1 MSLSVLARLLAGLQ
15 GYGVLQYR
23 NGERYEGTWKDDTAH
38 GKGTLTYAGGD
49 RYVGEWCEGKKH
61 GTGELHYVNGDVFRG
76 EWKGDFATGLGVL
89 HYASGDVYNGQVGR
103 EGHSR
108 GRRGE
113 GGGGAEPRRGCGA
126 VAERPAARARQVHVR
141 GGRQDVRGAMEGRH
155 EARAR

>member
-1 MSLSVLARLLAGLQ
+1 M
-15 GYGVLQYR
+15 QYR

-103 EGHSR
+103 QGGR
-108 GRRGE
+108 GTAGVGEERGE
-113 GGGGAEPRRGCGA
+113 GGLSRGVVVVVVQWLNDRRHGHGKFTCAEDGKTY
-126 VAERPAARARQVHVR
+126 
-141 GGRQDVRGAMEGRH
+141 EGQWRDGMRH
-155 EARAR
+155 GLGE